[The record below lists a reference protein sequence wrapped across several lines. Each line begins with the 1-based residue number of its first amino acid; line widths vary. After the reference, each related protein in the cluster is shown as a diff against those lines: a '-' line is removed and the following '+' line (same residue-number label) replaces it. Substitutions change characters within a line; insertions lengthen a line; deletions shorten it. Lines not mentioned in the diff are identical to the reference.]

1 MKKIVLS
8 CILSAVTS
16 ISIAMPIGIGFS
28 TNNNSNV
35 NQLAQCKEMTDTQ
48 INMLSQVNMQ
58 KEICLYENYARLT
71 QRWTKEPPQ
80 PYVPPNSII
89 INMNKK
95 EVSPEMK
102 GKLLQT
108 SQQCEDLAVK
118 MRAKLK
124 EMYGVDNF
132 VCK

>member
-8 CILSAVTS
+8 CVLSAVTS

-35 NQLAQCKEMTDTQ
+35 NQLAQCKEMTDAQ

-102 GKLLQT
+102 EKLLQT
-108 SQQCEDLAVK
+108 SQQCEDLAMK